1 MDTELVAAIEKI
13 HTPAGWVHLATTGP
27 DGSPHVAPMM
37 MGLGDGVLLF
47 SLTGKQKKLNLER
60 DPRATVSLAQAGTL
74 AHVIAWGSIEMR
86 HDDEAHGLWADM
98 IKNAF
103 GDSGYVDRK
112 RPLSLEGTSL
122 GVMTITRHRIYGIE

>member
-1 MDTELVAAIEKI
+1 MEPELREAIEKI
-13 HTPAGWVHLATTGP
+13 HTPAGWVHLATIGP

-37 MGLGDGVLLF
+37 MGLGDGTLLF
-47 SLTGKQKKLNLER
+47 SLTGQQKKRNIER
-60 DPRATVSLAQAGTL
+60 DSRATVSLAQAGTL

-86 HDDEAHGLWADM
+86 HDAEAQALWGQM
-98 IKNAF
+98 IKDAF

-122 GVMTITRHRIYGIE
+122 GVMTVSRYRIYGIE

>member
-1 MDTELVAAIEKI
+1 
-13 HTPAGWVHLATTGP
+13 
-27 DGSPHVAPMM
+27 MM

-47 SLTGKQKKLNLER
+47 SLTGQQKKRNLER

-74 AHVIAWGSIEMR
+74 AHVIAWGTIEIR
-86 HDDEAHGLWADM
+86 HDTEAHALWGEM
-98 IKNAF
+98 IKRAF

-122 GVMTITRHRIYGIE
+122 GVMTVDRHRIYGIE